1 MNVCVCMCCYFGGN
15 RRQKQEEHEHEE
27 EVHAT
32 CGNVLQGVN
41 FVIPIQ
47 NNLRARGSYPA
58 QFGTCHSAL

>member
-1 MNVCVCMCCYFGGN
+1 MFVCVCAVIFGGN

-41 FVIPIQ
+41 FVIPI
-47 NNLRARGSYPA
+47 
-58 QFGTCHSAL
+58 